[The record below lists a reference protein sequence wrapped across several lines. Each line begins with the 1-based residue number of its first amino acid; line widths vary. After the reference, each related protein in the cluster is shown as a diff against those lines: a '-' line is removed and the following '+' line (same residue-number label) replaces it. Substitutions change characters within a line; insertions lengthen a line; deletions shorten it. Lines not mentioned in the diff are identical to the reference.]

1 MVKVLNNYTEMNL
14 NKFWNNY
21 FVISDQINRLELDT
35 IDLLQPMGDTI
46 SLNRE
51 LERLNEIISTY
62 MVSRE
67 NK

>member
-1 MVKVLNNYTEMNL
+1 MNL